1 MKFLVVKELRHNPLL
16 KSVVLLLVAFLGLFL
31 VSDMILHHLQ
41 IGLSPSKA
49 TETLLGNEES
59 FIEPILFDALLERIH
74 VDIFTSMMTLVLLS
88 IIYMRVL
95 DKEKSKVIHL
105 AFITAILSPI
115 AIILAYFYGTVFI
128 VSWIGLFILWH
139 LSGLYLSMG
148 IVWSLLKR

>member
-16 KSVVLLLVAFLGLFL
+16 KSVVILLVAFLGLFL

-41 IGLSPSKA
+41 IGLSPNKA

-95 DKEKSKVIHL
+95 NKKNSKVIHL
-105 AFITAILSPI
+105 AFITAILAPI
-115 AIILAYFYGTVFI
+115 TLVLAYFYGAVFI
-128 VSWIGLFILWH
+128 ISWIGLFMLWH
-139 LSGLYLSMG
+139 IAGTYLSIR
-148 IVWSLLKR
+148 IVWSLLRR